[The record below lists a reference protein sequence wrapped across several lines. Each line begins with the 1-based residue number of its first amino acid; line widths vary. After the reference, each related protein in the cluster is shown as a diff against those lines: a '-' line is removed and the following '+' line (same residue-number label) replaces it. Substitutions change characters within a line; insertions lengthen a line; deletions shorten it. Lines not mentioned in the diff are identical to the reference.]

1 MNCIQERLFALQ
13 DLAYKKFMERLVPTV
28 SKDTVIGV
36 RLPQLRKM
44 AREISRT
51 KEAEEFLAQLP
62 HKFFEENHLHS
73 FLVDLSSK
81 KFDEAVQKSEEF
93 LPYIDNWAVCDSF
106 RPKSLKK
113 DPDALYCKVKE
124 WMCSD
129 NTYTIRWS
137 LVLQLNW
144 FLEEHFHPEMLER
157 VSKIQS
163 EDYYVNMAISWY
175 YSMALVKQYE
185 ATIPMFQK
193 RVLPFWIHNQS
204 LQKALESKQI
214 DPTRKKELRSLK
226 MSRVPGGFLMQ

>member
-81 KFDEAVQKSEEF
+81 KFDEAVRKSEEF

-193 RVLPFWIHNQS
+193 KVLPLWIHNQS
-204 LQKALESKQI
+204 LQKAIESKQI
-214 DPTRKKELRSLK
+214 DLVRKNELRNLK
-226 MSRVPGGFLMQ
+226 RAKTPSGFFV